1 MIIVYIATY
10 TFMSSEFILDRGPA
24 EYFHGRK
31 EIIDTFNSAL
41 EVLRKKNKGTTFLIQ
56 GAPGAGKT
64 ALLDVLSRQA
74 KSNGWEVADIAIK
87 NLYSPVSMAQSL
99 GEAYVLN
106 SEAALKAGIK
116 FIEGGLVESV
126 AGHASSE
133 EILKRLAP
141 ENGLIL
147 MLDEAQ
153 RLHKIP
159 DNSERHTVASDTLE
173 MIHNGKLE
181 SPVILLTAGLGT
193 SESAYGSLGISRF
206 MRKCRVPLGCLSKES
221 TCAVIRD
228 FLIHEGG
235 VSKPPLVWVETI
247 AERTHG
253 WPQHIV
259 SYADSAAKYLAS
271 HRTSTDEGLN
281 IVLQQGRTEQ
291 IGYYKVRLKGID
303 RKKRQVLAKIFA
315 DVPLGKTMERDDIMS
330 AIQEEYTEEV
340 AEELFKKALE
350 RGIIDERED
359 GDYGIPIPS
368 MHRWLIDEYIRNK
381 SQDIPPTPKQLPPR
395 PEQLLLPPKKDD
407 QPSVK
412 KDKGESQEKGG
423 FSMER

>member
-1 MIIVYIATY
+1 
-10 TFMSSEFILDRGPA
+10 MSSKFLKDRGPA
-24 EYFHGRK
+24 KYFHGRE
-31 EIIDTFNSAL
+31 EIIDTFSSVL
-41 EVLRKKNKGTTFLIQ
+41 EFSREENEGTTFLIQ

-74 KSNGWEVADIAIK
+74 KSNGWEIADITIK

-271 HRTSTDEGLN
+271 HRTSTNEGLN

-291 IGYYKVRLKGID
+291 IGYYKVRLEGID
-303 RKKRQVLAKIFA
+303 RKKRHVLAKIF
-315 DVPLGKTMERDDIMS
+315 DSVPLGETMELQDIMD
-330 AIQEEYTEEV
+330 ALKEEYTEEV
-340 AEELFKKALE
+340 AEKLFKKALE

-368 MHRWLIDEYIRNK
+368 FHSWLVDEYVK
-381 SQDIPPTPKQLPPR
+381 GKDKGSDQVHKQLPPK
-395 PEQLLLPPKKDD
+395 PKQALLPPPKKDD
-407 QPSVK
+407 QTEAK
-412 KDKGESQEKGG
+412 NKGKDKGRGE
-423 FSMER
+423 FNLER

>member
-1 MIIVYIATY
+1 
-10 TFMSSEFILDRGPA
+10 MSSKFLKDRGPA
-24 EYFHGRK
+24 KYFHGRE
-31 EIIDTFNSAL
+31 EIIDTFSSVL
-41 EVLRKKNKGTTFLIQ
+41 EFSREENEGTTFLIQ

-74 KSNGWEVADIAIK
+74 KSNGWEIADITIK

-106 SEAALKAGIK
+106 SEAALKAGIT

-147 MLDEAQ
+147 VLDEAQ

-193 SESAYGSLGISRF
+193 SESAYGSLGISRIDVD
-206 MRKCRVPLGCLSKES
+206 CTVQLGRLDKES
-221 TCAVIRD
+221 ERAVIQD
-228 FLIHEGG
+228 WLTQAGG
-235 VSKPPLVWVETI
+235 AAGDPSRWIDSI
-247 AERTHG
+247 AEQAHG
-253 WPQHIV
+253 WPQHII
-259 SYADSAAKYLAS
+259 SYIKPAVKFLISNHGKMTEKGLEFVHEKGNEYRLQYYDKRAHDIDEDYRQALAQA
-271 HRTSTDEGLN
+271 
-281 IVLQQGRTEQ
+281 V
-291 IGYYKVRLKGID
+291 V
-303 RKKRQVLAKIFA
+303 
-315 DVPLGKTMERDDIMS
+315 DVPLDATTTRP
-330 AIQEEYTEEV
+330 AIISSLKNSGLAQKEADV
-340 AEELFKKALE
+340 LFAQALE
-350 RGIIDERED
+350 QGILDKCKRGR
-359 GDYGIPIPS
+359 YGIPIPS
-368 MHRWLIDEYIRNK
+368 LHRWLMEEYGKEK
-381 SQDIPPTPKQLPPR
+381 SHDIPPTPKQLSPK
-395 PEQLLLPPKKDD
+395 PEPLLPPPKKND

-412 KDKGESQEKGG
+412 KDKREDKRKGRGG
-423 FSMER
+423 FYMER

>member
-1 MIIVYIATY
+1 
-10 TFMSSEFILDRGPA
+10 MSSKFLKDRGPA
-24 EYFHGRK
+24 KYFHGRE
-31 EIIDTFNSAL
+31 EIIDTFSSVL
-41 EVLRKKNKGTTFLIQ
+41 EFSREENEGTTFLIQ

-74 KSNGWEVADIAIK
+74 KSNGWEIADITIK

-147 MLDEAQ
+147 VLDEAQ
-153 RLHKIP
+153 YLRNLNKTP
-159 DNSERHTVASDTLE
+159 KEQNLARDTLDV
-173 MIHNGKLE
+173 IHNGKLE

-271 HRTSTDEGLN
+271 HRTSTNEGLN

-291 IGYYKVRLKGID
+291 IGYYKVRLEGID
-303 RKKRQVLAKIFA
+303 RKKRHVLAKIF
-315 DVPLGKTMERDDIMS
+315 DSVPLGETMELQDIMD
-330 AIQEEYTEEV
+330 ALKEEYTEEV
-340 AEELFKKALE
+340 AEKLFKKALE